1 MVDYKKELDRVD
13 SFKPEDSSLY
23 WKAEPGHYNMKAM
36 SELEDT
42 EPYEEE
48 GKADKPRVKLNI
60 IFKDKESGTWSDPV
74 EWTMAVGKTAAS
86 TYGQLC
92 RLAVEK
98 GGGLKDVEFQVVVV
112 NDGTKNTYTIIA

>member
-13 SFKPEDSSLY
+13 SFKPEDSNLY
-23 WKAEPGHYNMKAM
+23 WKAEPGHYHVKAM
-36 SELEDT
+36 SELEPTD
-42 EPYEEE
+42 PYEED
-48 GKADKPRVKLNI
+48 GKPDKPRVKLNI
-60 IFKDKESGTWSDPV
+60 IFKKEGMWSDPV

-98 GGGLKDVEFQVVVV
+98 GGGLKDVEFQIVVV
-112 NDGTKNTYTIIA
+112 NDGTKNTYTIVA